1 MYIRIKM
8 CKYIHVCM
16 YIYIYVRLQ
25 LYIYIYIHIHVC
37 GVIYIYIYTWMYFK
51 KMLNIHTNESVDF
64 PTYLCTIYLYI
75 QIMLYTNTQMFTH
88 NRAENH

>member
-1 MYIRIKM
+1 MY
-8 CKYIHVCM
+8 VC
-16 YIYIYVRLQ
+16 IYIYMLVV
-25 LYIYIYIHIHVC
+25 IYIYTYTCIWS
-37 GVIYIYIYTWMYFK
+37 YTSIYIYTWMYFK

-88 NRAENH
+88 NRAENQ